1 VKREKDFKVA
11 TATWTSQSAKLYGIV
26 KWLWVVWRC
35 FWHPRYQRQ
44 SHWNTGHN
52 RNKCRGRTSKVGG
65 EKTSKVFFHLVR
77 TLQFSCVLGVQQL
90 NFNIEYAS
98 HYYLNMIANKLNK
111 DMLGTENA
119 HSEYVSPHPVKCTVW
134 CAATAVC
141 ILGPVS
147 LRIART
153 LSDHHHHHQ

>member
-35 FWHPRYQRQ
+35 FWHPVI
-44 SHWNTGHN
+44 SDS
-52 RNKCRGRTSKVGG
+52 RTEIQGTTTTTAEAEHPKWG
-65 EKTSKVFFHLVR
+65 EKTSKVFFHLAR
-77 TLQFSCVLGVQQL
+77 TLLFSCVLGVQQL
-90 NFNIEYAS
+90 NSSIEYAS
-98 HYYLNMIANKLNK
+98 HYCLNRIANKLNK